1 VWVPVNF
8 KAKEEG
14 YVFLLP
20 GARVHPYTFD
30 PNLNAAAL
38 TARYPLCAVRLPMND
53 AAPAG
58 GKIIGRRLDLGSRHT
73 TKQIIEMLKGRV
85 FEHLFLKE
93 LLVEAAAVGQNTSAI
108 PLGADHR

>member
-30 PNLNAAAL
+30 PKLSAAVL
-38 TARYPLCAVRLPMND
+38 SARYPLCAVRLPMND

-58 GKIIGRRLDLGSRHT
+58 ARIIGRRLDLGSRHT
-73 TKQIIEMLKGRV
+73 SKQIIEMLKGKV

-93 LLVEAAAVGQNTSAI
+93 LLVEAGGASLNTNRI
-108 PLGADHR
+108 DQ